1 MDGNK
6 RARRRH
12 RRGIETLKSILIL
25 LLSLSAIYL
34 TLLALDYSKVS
45 WVPLQGVLSLV
56 RPEAEQAP
64 ENTFTPGQ
72 SSISPKPVRMA
83 VCDGVDRFASQYDTQ
98 QTDQMFDELSILL
111 TESLAS
117 AAPPRQITEE
127 AWRDALQAPG
137 VWFDFLGAVPL
148 DALYA
153 WLGDGGSNPS
163 LTHAARRMVVAL
175 DGGGQVCLFYHNESD
190 GLYYACDTTVVYTG
204 HMDTLISGYGSNGLS
219 FVFEMAGG
227 SGYDSLDPYVLLS
240 AGALQPP
247 VYHVSNPLSDI
258 SESML
263 SALQQA
269 VSFQPQS
276 NSVYPV
282 ANGIRIREGRETL
295 EISGDGTVIYHA
307 GDSDAYRY
315 PISGGDSSSLFALTE
330 ATWRLAAGTV
340 GRWCGTAR
348 LYLIGT
354 EEQDDGSIQ
363 LSYGYSLNGA
373 EVALPGGN
381 CAARFTVR
389 NGQITDYVL
398 YFRTYE
404 QSGQTSLVM
413 RERQAAAAL
422 DALDPEGRELVLC
435 YSDTSGESVQ
445 AGWIA
450 R

>member
-12 RRGIETLKSILIL
+12 RRGIEILKSILIL
-25 LLSLSAIYL
+25 LLSLTAIYL
-34 TLLALDYSKVS
+34 TMLALDYSKVS
-45 WVPLQGVLSLV
+45 WAPLQGILSLF
-56 RPEAEQAP
+56 RPETEQAP
-64 ENTFTPGQ
+64 ENTFSPGQ

-117 AAPPRQITEE
+117 AAAPRQITEE
-127 AWRDALQAPG
+127 DWQDALQAPG

-153 WLGDGGSNPS
+153 WLGDGGSNPA
-163 LTHAARRMVVAL
+163 LTHAARRIVVAL
-175 DGGGQVCLFYHNESD
+175 DDGGKVRLSYHNESD

-204 HMDTLISGYGSNGLS
+204 HMDMLISGYGSNGVS
-219 FVFEMAGG
+219 FVFELDDT
-227 SGYDSLDPYVLLS
+227 SGYESLDPYVLLS

-258 SESML
+258 SDSML
-263 SALQQA
+263 STLQQA

-295 EISGDGTVIYHA
+295 EISGDGTVTYHA

-315 PISGGDSSSLFALTE
+315 PISGGENGSLFALTE
-330 ATWRLAAGTV
+330 ATWRLAADTV
-340 GRWCGTAR
+340 GRWCGTAQ
-348 LYLIGT
+348 LYLIGA

-381 CAARFTVR
+381 CAARFSIR
-389 NGQITDYVL
+389 DGQITDYVL
-398 YFRTYE
+398 YFRSYE
-404 QSGQTSLVM
+404 QTGQTSLVM

-435 YSDTSGESVQ
+435 YSDTGEDSVQ